1 MAQCGDV
8 LRLLRLAAH
17 SAGTGGDTGLGAG
30 GSLRLGPFAELVAQR
45 RDILGLLRLAAHS
58 AGTGGDAG
66 LGAGGSL
73 RLSPFAELVAQCR
86 DGQGLLRAAHGAG
99 TGGETGLGAGGRLGD
114 GPLTEHVL
122 DAHVGHV
129 IQEVLAAG
137 QAHIRRQGIV
147 GLLGGH
153 LIHGG
158 VRDLV
163 FEGLARVEGQQ
174 AVQHVEGILGEACV
188 RGGIDTQGAQGHQ
201 HLGGGLAA
209 AGRARH
215 LGERTVGLLHGA
227 EPGQRL
233 VHSGLHRFVGLV
245 VGGQR
250 LDGHGGHV
258 HVIRGVGAVDVPRA
272 AVLLQGQDGL
282 HQRVAGHAACGGI
295 AVAVQGD
302 QRPHRAVGALPLDVL
317 HIVQTGQ
324 QIEAAHIGDVLAD
337 GRQGQDQTGVVRG
350 LIAVEPVGG
359 GVDLGLDI
367 GQSVV
372 VVALRHGAAAAGQ
385 ADGHPLAA
393 DAAHDGRAL
402 AGQIV
407 AGGLIGLLHV
417 RTGGLGHR
425 QGNGIGRAGLL
436 AVAGGKRQR
445 GLAHENGGVAE
456 GGLRC
461 HRRSAVDAD
470 RVGQVVAVRVGK
482 DGRKVDGVLV
492 AERHTG
498 LRTLGGRRGR
508 GVGDG
513 QAADIGHVS
522 AFVAA
527 VVLHIGHGERPC
539 TGSQDAVVGIR
550 LCAADAAGNGV
561 GLRAVAQGD
570 GGLVVLL
577 LGGNAEV
584 EGDGALAIQREHEG
598 GGRGGAVRARIAAL
612 EALRSAVVGPGI
624 LALVRHGGADN
635 AGGGQGHILQTCIG
649 PDRDEL
655 LADIT
660 GVGVIGGI
668 DRPRAG
674 ALRVAG
680 GGHIGV
686 AIGLPAQG
694 AGTEGVA
701 LLRAGGRDHR
711 AAVGLVEGHVL
722 LPLQSGIAAA
732 GRAKGLRVQL
742 GGLHLLLRQHGG
754 VGVRRQG
761 VAAGDGGRACVHA
774 AKRAVAAGDSA
785 HTVAVGDSGRR
796 HQSAGPVHFALQHAA
811 DTAGIAAGADRAG
824 VVAVGNGNAV
834 AAVAEHAAG
843 GAAGGGDSAGVVAA
857 GDDRAAADEAADDA
871 AHIAAAGDSTE
882 VGAVPDGGGAAGIAQ
897 DAARIAARAAD
908 SHIAEAVLN
917 DDVLTVGV
925 ARHRAAAGG
934 RAAQGQV
941 LDVRAVADLLE
952 QAAGGV
958 QTGDLTARAVQ
969 LDLLAAVDIQPGVL
983 AQLNV
988 GSQNAGHI
996 GGLALV
1002 HEPGQLRAGGDLIHA
1017 ALALLGLGLAA
1028 AVPGGVRGDRQ
1039 RDGELVRAVLGD
1051 GDRAGDILHALAG
1064 DGVKIL
1070 LGIALEAAVVGH
1082 VDRVARGVLQGDG
1095 QRRAGDG
1102 LAVAAHKAQL
1112 AGEEVRLGQR
1122 QCQLG
1127 QTSQN
1132 TGGAGR
1138 IEARVR
1144 TGGIGDAAVGGY
1156 PRPTGLLDRTGQ
1168 GVAAAVPILGNGDA
1182 DELAGRVA
1190 AEVVHTEVAAGVG
1203 LEECAVLTLIVQ
1215 GEVEVIRAGQLLL
1228 GADQVAELQVHGVAG
1243 LEGRLGGLRQ
1253 LLAIVV
1259 HQFVADAPGGD
1270 DLIVSRAVLL
1280 HLDDVAARGQAGNG
1294 DRAVLRHGDA
1304 LGGKA
1309 AEGHLVAH
1317 GGAGHGDGAAIL
1329 GLEAVGSALIAQIE
1343 QDVVLRVQNAL
1354 LVLGDSGIHAVQRHV
1369 GLDARAVAAHG
1380 HHEHAGALR
1389 PDGGEL
1395 TVGSGGGHTLHIGHG
1410 IIRHQHNGRTGL
1422 VGGHGGHVAV
1432 LGVRDDGHHV
1442 AGVAVGVDDLIVHI
1456 RQGHLGVHKA
1466 LDGEPVAEGVQLERL
1481 AHGHALVALGVD
1493 VQIDV
1498 SAVIHVLFKAV
1509 DRVLGKALVADVQIL
1524 RRQGD
1529 GVVRAPVLIV
1539 PVGHA
1544 VGVLHPV
1551 EIVRV
1556 LIHAVGDG
1564 VGLRI
1569 AAHGL
1574 DEGVHIVLGQRTHG
1588 NGRVLRHTECDV
1600 HASLAGGGET
1610 VVHGGGLLRGGRIEG
1625 RPGYRVGRDR
1635 GLHGI
1640 AYHEDAAVVGFL
1652 PRLALAADSPTRR
1665 SGAHLVVG
1673 GGDLHIQGVVRAQH
1687 PVGVHGDLID
1697 ALDLGR
1703 VLAGLDRQGQAA
1715 VAVVV
1720 GVIALYPVVAH
1731 RQRQGIGG
1739 VGDRHIRQQVGVAPR
1754 AVGVGVELEILDL
1767 RVVETAE
1774 GQLAAAAVI
1783 DLGGNRRVHQRIDP
1797 PLLLIRIAIA
1807 GSRQHAGSGFAIHGE
1822 RGLTVFIGNSPVN
1835 RCFRTGDSVHPNEL
1849 HALQR
1854 LGCGLQVGGG
1864 LVEIAAHGVEALHG
1878 DGDLVAVHHCV
1889 GNILQPGIV
1898 IGIAAVVLHDV
1909 EVQHIAIV
1917 HLGVGGECA
1926 VVAAAVGGRRA
1937 VIGIAL
1943 VQIEAAGIGRRAE
1956 DGADPAAAAH
1966 VQIVLCRL
1974 LGEILTE
1981 GQLMGADQHV
1991 QRGHAVHLVGKAV
2004 LLRQIRRHRLLL
2016 REAVEISARR
2026 LRADGHLRRGN
2037 HRRVRR
2043 DHRNSIGG
2051 GGNSRRGVLALAAG
2065 LLCVAAAD
2073 GQHRAVRHGDRRRA
2087 AVGGLAHGQIDLV
2100 LLVGCGGSDS
2110 DLLHALRQL
2119 QSIAGGV
2126 LVEVGRQLTGAEA
2139 QGRQA
2144 GVVHRRPAAADVR
2157 AAIEGKHDADLIAVS
2172 QFAVGHGKFRKA
2184 AVGEPVVQRAH
2195 PAAALA
2201 AVKLAQSRIALGDL
2215 ADITLVRAHGG
2226 VARRIQR
2233 TGDAAHHGGIGRQGH
2248 VGVHQRTFQVSALH
2262 LGIGRVLHD
2271 DVDTSEAAF
2280 ASLGHFGPHGGGDQ
2294 AQRHDQ
2300 CQEERNY
2307 AFLHLSFP
2315 PCDFLCSL
2323 YKRLS
2328 ALLPC
2333 PRSGRGGGRGPA
2345 WPLPPLWKADDLR
2358 SDRHGLT
2365 KIRVLR
2371 VPSNT
2376 KKRRSSACA
2385 ENQRVPQEKSTD
2397 ASVTGNISAYPC
2409 LVHITHG
2416 ESARCCRPSSM

>member
-1 MAQCGDV
+1 M
-8 LRLLRLAAH
+8 
-17 SAGTGGDTGLGAG
+17 
-30 GSLRLGPFAELVAQR
+30 AQR
-45 RDILGLLRLAAHS
+45 RDILRLLRLAAHS

-66 LGAGGSL
+66 LGAGGRL
-73 RLSPFAELVAQCR
+73 RLGPLAELVAQCR
-86 DGQGLLRAAHGAG
+86 DGQGLLRAADGAG
-99 TGGETGLGAGGRLGD
+99 AGGDAGLGAGGRLGD

-163 FEGLARVEGQQ
+163 LEGLARVEGQQ

-188 RGGIDTQGAQGHQ
+188 RGGIDAQGAQGHQ
-201 HLGGGLAA
+201 YLGGGLAA

-282 HQRVAGHAACGGI
+282 HQRVAGHAARRGI
-295 AVAVQGD
+295 VMAVQGD

-350 LIAVEPVGG
+350 LIAVQPVGG

-367 GQSVV
+367 GHGVV
-372 VVALRHGAAAAGQ
+372 VVALRHSAAAAGQ

-402 AGQIV
+402 AGQVV

-425 QGNGIGRAGLL
+425 QGDGIGRAGLL
-436 AVAGGKRQR
+436 AVAGREHQGGRTHQ
-445 GLAHENGGVAE
+445 NGGVAV
-456 GGLRC
+456 GSLCRHRC
-461 HRRSAVDAD
+461 SAVDAD
-470 RVGQVVAVRVGK
+470 RVGQLVAVSVRE
-482 DGRKVDGVLV
+482 DSRKVDGVLV

-498 LRTLGGRRGR
+498 LCALGGRRRR

-539 TGSQDAVVGIR
+539 TGGQDAVVGIR

-570 GGLVVLL
+570 GGLVVAL

-598 GGRGGAVRARIAAL
+598 GRGGGAVRARVAAL
-612 EALRSAVVGPGI
+612 EALSGAVVGPGI

-655 LADIT
+655 IADIA
-660 GVGVIGGI
+660 GIGVIRGI
-668 DRPRAG
+668 DRLRAG

-711 AAVGLVEGHVL
+711 AALGLVVEGHVL

-732 GRAKGLRVQL
+732 GRAKGLCVQL
-742 GGLHLLLRQHGG
+742 GGFHLLLRQHGG

-774 AKRAVAAGDSA
+774 AERAVAARDSA
-785 HTVAVGDSGRR
+785 HTVAVGHSGGG
-796 HQSAGPVHFALQHAA
+796 QQAAGPIRLALQHAA
-811 DTAGIAAGADRAG
+811 DTAGIAVGADRAG
-824 VVAVGNGNAV
+824 VVAVGHGNAV
-834 AAVAEHAAG
+834 VAVAEDAAG
-843 GAAGGGDSAGVVAA
+843 VAGGGGDSAGVVAA
-857 GDDRAAADEAADDA
+857 GDDGAAADEAADDA
-871 AHIAAAGDSTE
+871 AHAAAAGDSAE
-882 VGAVPDGGGAAGIAQ
+882 VGAVPDGGGTVGIAH
-897 DAARIAARAAD
+897 DTAHIAACAAD
-908 SHIAEAVLN
+908 GHVAEAALN
-917 DDVLTVGV
+917 NDVLAIGITY
-925 ARHRAAAGG
+925 HRTAAGG
-934 RAAQGQV
+934 GSAGHRAAQGQA
-941 LDVRAVADLLE
+941 LNVRAAADLLE

-958 QTGDLTARAVQ
+958 QAGDLMARAVQ

-983 AQLNV
+983 AQLDV
-988 GSQNAGHI
+988 GSQNARHI

-1017 ALALLGLGLAA
+1017 ALVLLGLGLAA
-1028 AVPGGVRGDRQ
+1028 AVPGAVGGDRQ

-1051 GDRAGDILHALAG
+1051 GDRAGGILHALAG

-1082 VDRVARGVLQGDG
+1082 VDHVARGILQGNG
-1095 QRRAGDG
+1095 QACAGDG

-1122 QCQLG
+1122 QRQLR
-1127 QTSQN
+1127 QTSQDA
-1132 TGGAGR
+1132 GGAGCV
-1138 IEARVR
+1138 EAGVR
-1144 TGGIGDAAVGGY
+1144 AGGIGNAAMCGY
-1156 PRPTGLLDRTGQ
+1156 TGEAALLDRAGQ
-1168 GVAAAVPILGNGDA
+1168 CVALTVPILGNGDA
-1182 DELAGRVA
+1182 DALAGRVA
-1190 AEVVHTEVAAGVG
+1190 AEVVHAEVAAGVG
-1203 LEECAVLTLIVQ
+1203 LEECAVLALIVQ
-1215 GEVEVIRAGQLLL
+1215 GEVEVIHAGQLLL

-1243 LEGRLGGLRQ
+1243 LEGFHSGLRQ

-1259 HQFVADAPGGD
+1259 HQLIADAPGSD
-1270 DLIVSRAVLL
+1270 DLIIGRAVLL

-1294 DRAVLRHGDA
+1294 DRAVLRHGHTIV
-1304 LGGKA
+1304 GETV
-1309 AEGHLVAH
+1309 EGHGIAH
-1317 GGAGHGDGAAIL
+1317 GRAGHGNGAAAF

-1343 QDVVLRVQNAL
+1343 QDVVLRVQNTL
-1354 LVLGDSGIHAVQRHV
+1354 LILGDGGVHAVQRHV
-1369 GLDARAVAAHG
+1369 GLDARAIAAHR
-1380 HHEHAGALR
+1380 HHEHTGALR

-1395 TVGSGGGHTLHIGHG
+1395 LAGGAALTLLMDHGVVG
-1410 IIRHQHNGRTGL
+1410 HQHDGRTGL
-1422 VGGHGGHVAV
+1422 VGDHGGHVAV
-1432 LGVRDDGHHV
+1432 YRVRGDGHHV
-1442 AGVAVGVDDLIVHI
+1442 AGIAVDVDDPIAHI
-1456 RQGHLGVHKA
+1456 GQGHLGVHIA
-1466 LDGEPVAEGVQLERL
+1466 LDGEPVAEGVQLELL

-1498 SAVIHVLFKAV
+1498 GAVIHVLLKAV
-1509 DRVLGKALVADVQIL
+1509 DRVLGEALVADVQIL

-1529 GVVRAPVLIV
+1529 GLALAPVLIV
-1539 PVGHA
+1539 PIGHA

-1588 NGRVLRHTECDV
+1588 DSRILRHGECDV
-1600 HASLAGGGET
+1600 HASLAADGET
-1610 VVHGGGLLRGGRIEG
+1610 VIHGGGLLRGGRIEG
-1625 RPGYRVGRDR
+1625 GLLFRIGRDR

-1652 PRLALAADSPTRR
+1652 PRLALAADSHARC

-1673 GGDLHIQGVVRAQH
+1673 GGDLHIQGVILAQH
-1687 PVGVHGDLID
+1687 PAGVHGDLID

-1720 GVIALYPVVAH
+1720 GIVALHPVVAH
-1731 RQRQGIGG
+1731 GQRQGIGG
-1739 VGDRHIRQQVGVAPR
+1739 IGDRHIRQQVGVALR
-1754 AVGVGVELEILDL
+1754 AVGVGVELKVLDL
-1767 RVVETAE
+1767 RVMNAAE
-1774 GQLAAAAVI
+1774 GQLAAAAVKH
-1783 DLGGNRRVHQRIDP
+1783 LGGVRGVHDDRRFRNILTRGHQIFRNVLAGSLKGRLAAFIGHSAFDLRKFTCSRIDP
-1797 PLLLIRIAIA
+1797 GHL
-1807 GSRQHAGSGFAIHGE
+1807 H
-1822 RGLTVFIGNSPVN
+1822 VF
-1835 RCFRTGDSVHPNEL
+1835 
-1849 HALQR
+1849 QR
-1854 LGCGLQVGGG
+1854 LGCRLQLVRCF
-1864 LVEIAAHGVEALHG
+1864 VEIAPHGIADTGNG
-1878 DGDLVAVHHCV
+1878 DGDVLTLHHFSRHSHPGV
-1889 GNILQPGIV
+1889 VIQPGSR
-1898 IGIAAVVLHDV
+1898 VLISKEIYNV
-1909 EVQHIAIV
+1909 AIV
-1917 HLGVGGECA
+1917 HLCIGNHRA
-1926 VVAAAVGGRRA
+1926 VIAAIRRGRT

-1943 VQIEAAGIGRRAE
+1943 VYCEAICSRFHAKQLLHH
-1956 DGADPAAAAH
+1956 AA
-1966 VQIVLCRL
+1966 VYDQIVLCRL
-1974 LGEILTE
+1974 LGEQLSE
-1981 GQLMGADQHV
+1981 SQLMGADQHV

-2004 LLRQIRRHRLLL
+2004 LLRQIRRHRLLP

-2026 LRADGHLRRGN
+2026 LGADGHLRRGN
-2037 HRRVRR
+2037 LLSVGC
-2043 DHRNSIGG
+2043 DHRNGIGG
-2051 GGNSRRGVLALAAG
+2051 GDNSRGGVLALAAG
-2065 LLCVAAAD
+2065 LLRVTAAD

-2087 AVGGLAHGQIDLV
+2087 AVRGLAHGQIDLV
-2100 LLVGCGGSDS
+2100 LLVGRGSGNS

-2119 QSIAGGV
+2119 QGIAGGV
-2126 LVEVGRQLTGAEA
+2126 LVELGRQLTVAEA
-2139 QGRQA
+2139 QSRQA
-2144 GVVHRRPAAADVR
+2144 GVVHRRPVAADVR

-2201 AVKLAQSRIALGDL
+2201 AVKLAQSRITLGDL
-2215 ADITLVRAHGG
+2215 ADVAALRAHGG
-2226 VARRIQR
+2226 VTRRTQR
-2233 TGDAAHHGGIGRQGH
+2233 AGNAAHHGGIGRQGH

-2328 ALLPC
+2328 ALLPLSPC
-2333 PRSGRGGGRGPA
+2333 R
-2345 WPLPPLWKADDLR
+2345 
-2358 SDRHGLT
+2358 
-2365 KIRVLR
+2365 
-2371 VPSNT
+2371 
-2376 KKRRSSACA
+2376 KRRW
-2385 ENQRVPQEKSTD
+2385 ERPGL
-2397 ASVTGNISAYPC
+2397 ASPT
-2409 LVHITHG
+2409 LM
-2416 ESARCCRPSSM
+2416 ES

>member
-1 MAQCGDV
+1 M
-8 LRLLRLAAH
+8 L
-17 SAGTGGDTGLGAG
+17 
-30 GSLRLGPFAELVAQR
+30 
-45 RDILGLLRLAAHS
+45 
-58 AGTGGDAG
+58 
-66 LGAGGSL
+66 
-73 RLSPFAELVAQCR
+73 
-86 DGQGLLRAAHGAG
+86 
-99 TGGETGLGAGGRLGD
+99 
-114 GPLTEHVL
+114 
-122 DAHVGHV
+122 
-129 IQEVLAAG
+129 
-137 QAHIRRQGIV
+137 
-147 GLLGGH
+147 
-153 LIHGG
+153 
-158 VRDLV
+158 
-163 FEGLARVEGQQ
+163 EGLARVEGQQ

-201 HLGGGLAA
+201 YLGGGLAA
-209 AGRARH
+209 AGHARH
-215 LGERTVGLLHGA
+215 LGKRAVGLLHGA

-245 VGGQR
+245 VGSKR

-302 QRPHRAVGALPLDVL
+302 QRPHRTVGALPLDVL

-324 QIEAAHIGDVLAD
+324 QIEAAHIGDILAD
-337 GRQGQDQTGVVRG
+337 GRQGQDQPGVVRG

-359 GVDLGLDI
+359 GVDLGLDV
-367 GQSVV
+367 GHSVV

-385 ADGHPLAA
+385 ADGQPLAA

-425 QGNGIGRAGLL
+425 QGDGIGRAGLL

-456 GGLRC
+456 GGLRR

-470 RVGQVVAVRVGK
+470 RVGHLVAVRVGE
-482 DGRKVDGVLV
+482 DSGQVNGVLV

-527 VVLHIGHGERPC
+527 AVFHIGHGERPC
-539 TGSQDAVVGIR
+539 AGGQDAVVGIR

-570 GGLVVLL
+570 GGLVVVLL
-577 LGGNAEV
+577 RGNAEV

-598 GGRGGAVRARIAAL
+598 GRGGGAVRARVAAL
-612 EALRSAVVGPGI
+612 EALSGAVVGPGI
-624 LALVRHGGADN
+624 LALVRHVGADN

-742 GGLHLLLRQHGG
+742 GGFHLLLRQHGG

-774 AKRAVAAGDSA
+774 AKRAVADGDSA

-917 DDVLTVGV
+917 NDVLAIGV

-958 QTGDLTARAVQ
+958 QTGDLMARAVQ

-1017 ALALLGLGLAA
+1017 ALVLLGLGLAA
-1028 AVPGGVRGDRQ
+1028 AVPGAVGGDRQ
-1039 RDGELVRAVLGD
+1039 RDGELVRAVPGD
-1051 GDRAGDILHALAG
+1051 GDRAGGILHALAG

-1082 VDRVARGVLQGDG
+1082 VDHVARGILQGNG
-1095 QRRAGDG
+1095 QACAGDG

-1122 QCQLG
+1122 QRQLG
-1127 QTSQN
+1127 QTSQDA
-1132 TGGAGR
+1132 GGAGCV
-1138 IEARVR
+1138 EAGVR
-1144 TGGIGDAAVGGY
+1144 AGGIGDAAVGGHA
-1156 PRPTGLLDRTGQ
+1156 RPPGLLDRAGQ
-1168 GVAAAVPILGNGDA
+1168 CVALTVPILGNGDA
-1182 DELAGRVA
+1182 DALAGRIA

-1243 LEGRLGGLRQ
+1243 LEGFHSGLRQ

-1259 HQFVADAPGGD
+1259 HQLIADAPGGD
-1270 DLIVSRAVLL
+1270 DLIVGHAVLL

-1294 DRAVLRHGDA
+1294 DRAVRRHGDA
-1304 LGGKA
+1304 LRGKA
-1309 AEGHLVAH
+1309 AEGHLAAH
-1317 GGAGHGDGAAIL
+1317 GGAGHGNGAAAF

-1343 QDVVLRVQNAL
+1343 QDVVLRIQNTL
-1354 LVLGDSGIHAVQRHV
+1354 LILGDGGVHAVQGHV
-1369 GLDARAVAAHG
+1369 GLDARAVAVHG
-1380 HHEHAGALR
+1380 HHKHAGALR

-1395 TVGSGGGHTLHIGHG
+1395 LAGGAALTLLMDHGVVG
-1410 IIRHQHNGRTGL
+1410 HQHDGRTGL
-1422 VGGHGGHVAV
+1422 VGGHSGHVAV
-1432 LGVRDDGHHV
+1432 YRVRGDGHHV
-1442 AGVAVGVDDLIVHI
+1442 AGIAVDVDDPIVHI
-1456 RQGHLGVHKA
+1456 GQGHLGVHKA

-1493 VQIDV
+1493 VQVDV
-1498 SAVIHVLFKAV
+1498 GAVIHVLLEAV
-1509 DRVLGKALVADVQIL
+1509 DRVLGEARIADVQVVV
-1524 RRQGD
+1524 RQGD
-1529 GVVRAPVLIV
+1529 GLALAPVLIV

-1544 VGVLHPV
+1544 VGVLHAV

-1564 VGLRI
+1564 VGRLI

-1574 DEGVHIVLGQRTHG
+1574 DIGVHIVLGQRTHG
-1588 NGRVLRHTECDV
+1588 DSGACRNGKGHG
-1600 HASLAGGGET
+1600 HASLAADGET

-1625 RPGYRVGRDR
+1625 GPGHRVGRDR

-1652 PRLALAADSPTRR
+1652 PRLALAADSPARC

-1720 GVIALYPVVAH
+1720 GVIALHPVVAH
-1731 RQRQGIGG
+1731 GQRQGIGG
-1739 VGDRHIRQQVGVAPR
+1739 IGDRHIRQQVGVALD
-1754 AVGVGVELEILDL
+1754 AINIGIQLEILDL
-1767 RVVETAE
+1767 RVMETAE
-1774 GQLAAAAVI
+1774 GQLGLFHRVHIHRNRQDAEN
-1783 DLGGNRRVHQRIDP
+1783 DRRRVVVLDLRFRHIRRQIICTIRLRSGKGHCAVLCHHSAADVRQRAVFCIDP
-1797 PLLLIRIAIA
+1797 CQLSAFQRGDLLIGFQRLHRHAAIVTDAIA
-1807 GSRQHAGSGFAIHGE
+1807 HHGHIH
-1822 RGLTVFIGNSPVN
+1822 R
-1835 RCFRTGDSVHPNEL
+1835 
-1849 HALQR
+1849 R
-1854 LGCGLQVGGG
+1854 LGLYRQAVQLGISFLPNRVIIQCRAVLIQE
-1864 LVEIAAHGVEALHG
+1864 EIHNIAGIHLRLCDGVA
-1878 DGDLVAVHHCV
+1878 
-1889 GNILQPGIV
+1889 
-1898 IGIAAVVLHDV
+1898 GIALLSGGVAVVL
-1909 EVQHIAIV
+1909 QNAIMR
-1917 HLGVGGECA
+1917 HRA
-1926 VVAAAVGGRRA
+1926 VDGKAAVHR
-1937 VIGIAL
+1937 L
-1943 VQIEAAGIGRRAE
+1943 FAE
-1956 DGADPAAAAH
+1956 NSGDKAAAAH
-1966 VQIVLCRL
+1966 NQKVFCRL
-1974 LGEILTE
+1974 LGERLTE

-1991 QRGHAVHLVGKAV
+1991 QRGHAVHLVGKVV
-2004 LLRQIRRHRLLL
+2004 LLRQIRRHGLLL
-2016 REAVEISARR
+2016 REAVEICARR

-2087 AVGGLAHGQIDLV
+2087 AVGGLAHRQVDLV
-2100 LLVGCGGSDS
+2100 LLVGCGGRDS

-2119 QSIAGGV
+2119 QGIAGGV
-2126 LVEVGRQLTGAEA
+2126 LVEFGRQLTGAEA

-2144 GVVHRRPAAADVR
+2144 GVVHRRPVAADVR

-2172 QFAVGHGKFRKA
+2172 QFAVGHGKFFKA

-2215 ADITLVRAHGG
+2215 ADITLVRAYGG
-2226 VARRIQR
+2226 VAHRTQR
-2233 TGDAAHHGGIGRQGH
+2233 AVYAAHHGGIRRQGH
-2248 VGVHQRTFQVSALH
+2248 VGVHQRTLH
-2262 LGIGRVLHD
+2262 LIILDVGIRGVLHD
-2271 DVDTSEAAF
+2271 DVDTAEAAF
-2280 ASLGHFGPHGGGDQ
+2280 APLGHFGPHGGGDQ

-2307 AFLHLSFP
+2307 AFLHLLFP

-2323 YKRLS
+2323 YERLS
-2328 ALLPC
+2328 ALLPLS
-2333 PRSGRGGGRGPA
+2333 PFR
-2345 WPLPPLWKADDLR
+2345 
-2358 SDRHGLT
+2358 
-2365 KIRVLR
+2365 
-2371 VPSNT
+2371 
-2376 KKRRSSACA
+2376 KRRW
-2385 ENQRVPQEKSTD
+2385 ERPGL
-2397 ASVTGNISAYPC
+2397 ASPT
-2409 LVHITHG
+2409 LM
-2416 ESARCCRPSSM
+2416 ES

>member
-1 MAQCGDV
+1 M
-8 LRLLRLAAH
+8 
-17 SAGTGGDTGLGAG
+17 S
-30 GSLRLGPFAELVAQR
+30 QR
-45 RDILGLLRLAAHS
+45 
-58 AGTGGDAG
+58 
-66 LGAGGSL
+66 
-73 RLSPFAELVAQCR
+73 R
-86 DGQGLLRAAHGAG
+86 DGQGLLRAAHGAC
-99 TGGETGLGAGGRLGD
+99 TGGNAGLGAGGRLGN
-114 GPLTEHVL
+114 GPFAEHVL
-122 DAHVGHV
+122 DAHIVHV
-129 IQEVLAAG
+129 IQEAPASG

-147 GLLGGH
+147 GLLSAH

-158 VRDLV
+158 VRELML
-163 FEGLARVEGQQ
+163 EGLARVEGQQ
-174 AVQHVEGILGEACV
+174 AVHHMEGILGEACV

-201 HLGGGLAA
+201 YLGGGLAA
-209 AGRARH
+209 AGHARH
-215 LGERTVGLLHGA
+215 LGKRAVGLLHGA

-245 VGGQR
+245 VGSKR

-258 HVIRGVGAVDVPRA
+258 HVIRGAGAVDVPRA
-272 AVLLQGQDGL
+272 AVLLQRQDGL

-302 QRPHRAVGALPLDVL
+302 QRPYRTVGTLPLDVL

-324 QIEAAHIGDVLAD
+324 QIEAAHIGDILAD
-337 GRQGQDQTGVVRG
+337 GRQGQDQPGVVRG

-359 GVDLGLDI
+359 GVDFGLDV
-367 GQSVV
+367 GHSVV

-385 ADGHPLAA
+385 ADGQPLAA

-425 QGNGIGRAGLL
+425 QGDGIGRAGLL

-456 GGLRC
+456 GGLRR

-470 RVGQVVAVRVGK
+470 RVGQLVAVRVGE
-482 DGRKVDGVLV
+482 DSGQVNGVLV

-527 VVLHIGHGERPC
+527 AVLHIGHGERPC
-539 TGSQDAVVGIR
+539 TGGQNAVVGIR

-570 GGLVVLL
+570 GGLVVAL

-598 GGRGGAVRARIAAL
+598 GRGGGAVRARVAAL
-612 EALRSAVVGPGI
+612 EALSGAVVGPGI

-649 PDRDEL
+649 PNRDEL
-655 LADIT
+655 IADIA

-694 AGTEGVA
+694 AGAEGVA

-711 AAVGLVEGHVL
+711 AALGLVEGHVL

-732 GRAKGLRVQL
+732 GRAKGLCVQL
-742 GGLHLLLRQHGG
+742 GGFHLLLRQHGG

-761 VAAGDGGRACVHA
+761 VAVGDGGRACVHA
-774 AKRAVAAGDSA
+774 AERAVAAGDSA

-796 HQSAGPVHFALQHAA
+796 HQSAGPVHFALRNAA
-811 DTAGIAAGADRAG
+811 DTAGIAVGADRAG
-824 VVAVGNGNAV
+824 VVAVGHGNAV
-834 AAVAEHAAG
+834 VAVAEDAAG
-843 GAAGGGDSAGVVAA
+843 VAGGGGDSAGVVAA
-857 GDDRAAADEAADDA
+857 GDNGAAADEAADDA
-871 AHIAAAGDSTE
+871 AHAAVAGDSAE
-882 VGAVPDGGGAAGIAQ
+882 VGAVPDGGAVGIAH
-897 DAARIAARAAD
+897 DTA
-908 SHIAEAVLN
+908 HISACAGDGHVAEAVLN
-917 DDVLTVGV
+917 NDVLAIGITYHRTAAGGGS
-925 ARHRAAAGG
+925 AGHRAAQSQALNV
-934 RAAQGQV
+934 RAA
-941 LDVRAVADLLE
+941 ADLPE

-958 QTGDLTARAVQ
+958 QAGDLMARAVQ

-988 GSQNAGHI
+988 RSQNAGHI

-1002 HEPGQLRAGGDLIHA
+1002 HEPGQLCAGGDLIHA
-1017 ALALLGLGLAA
+1017 ALVLLGLGLAA
-1028 AVPGGVRGDRQ
+1028 AVPGAVGGDRQ

-1051 GDRAGDILHALAG
+1051 GDRAGGVLHTLAG

-1082 VDRVARGVLQGDG
+1082 VDHVARGILQGNG
-1095 QRRAGDG
+1095 QACAGDG

-1112 AGEEVRLGQR
+1112 AGEELRLGQR
-1122 QCQLG
+1122 QRQLG
-1127 QTSQN
+1127 QTSQDA
-1132 TGGAGR
+1132 GGAGCV
-1138 IEARVR
+1138 EAGVCA
-1144 TGGIGDAAVGGY
+1144 GGIGDAAVGGHT
-1156 PRPTGLLDRTGQ
+1156 RPPGLLDRAGE
-1168 GVAAAVPILGNGDA
+1168 GISLAVPILGDGDA
-1182 DELAGRVA
+1182 DALAVRVA
-1190 AEVVHTEVAAGVG
+1190 AEVVHAEVAAGVG

-1259 HQFVADAPGGD
+1259 HQLIADAPGGD
-1270 DLIVSRAVLL
+1270 DLIVGHAVLL

-1294 DRAVLRHGDA
+1294 DRAVLRHSHTIVGETV
-1304 LGGKA
+1304 
-1309 AEGHLVAH
+1309 EGHGIAH
-1317 GGAGHGDGAAIL
+1317 GRAGHGDGAAAF

-1343 QDVVLRVQNAL
+1343 QDVVLRIQNTL
-1354 LVLGDSGIHAVQRHV
+1354 LILGDGGVHAVEDHV
-1369 GLDARAVAAHG
+1369 RLDARAVAAHR

-1395 TVGSGGGHTLHIGHG
+1395 LAGGAALTLLMDHGVVG
-1410 IIRHQHNGRTGL
+1410 HQHDGRTGL

-1432 LGVRDDGHHV
+1432 YRVRGDGHHV
-1442 AGVAVGVDDLIVHI
+1442 AGIAVDVDDPIAHI
-1456 RQGHLGVHKA
+1456 GQGHLGVHKA
-1466 LDGEPVAEGVQLERL
+1466 LDSEPVAEGVQLERL
-1481 AHGHALVALGVD
+1481 AHRHALVALGID
-1493 VQIDV
+1493 VQVDV
-1498 SAVIHVLFKAV
+1498 SAVIHVLLEAV
-1509 DRVLGKALVADVQIL
+1509 DRVLGEARIADVQIL

-1529 GVVRAPVLIV
+1529 GIVRAPALIV

-1544 VGVLHPV
+1544 VGVLHAV

-1574 DEGVHIVLGQRTHG
+1574 DVGVHIVLGQRTHG
-1588 NGRVLRHTECDV
+1588 DSGARRNGKGHV
-1600 HASLAGGGET
+1600 HASLAADGET
-1610 VVHGGGLLRGGRIEG
+1610 VVRGGGLLRGGRIEG
-1625 RPGYRVGRDR
+1625 GLGHRVGRDR

-1640 AYHEDAAVVGFL
+1640 AYHEDAAGIN
-1652 PRLALAADSPTRR
+1652 LAPAVSR
-1665 SGAHLVVG
+1665 SQLRGAHLVVG

-1687 PVGVHGDLID
+1687 PAGVHGDLID

-1720 GVIALYPVVAH
+1720 GVIALHPVVAH
-1731 RQRQGIGG
+1731 GQRQGIGG
-1739 VGDRHIRQQVGVAPR
+1739 IGDRHIRQQVGVALD
-1754 AVGVGVELEILDL
+1754 AINIGIQLEILDL
-1767 RVVETAE
+1767 RVMETAE

-1797 PLLLIRIAIA
+1797 LLLIRIAIA
-1807 GSRQHAGSGFAIHGE
+1807 GSRQHTGGGFSIHSKC
-1822 RGLTVFIGNSPVN
+1822 GLAVFIGHSPVN
-1835 RCFRTGDSVHPNEL
+1835 RCCRAGGRIDPSQL
-1849 HALQR
+1849 HALQG
-1854 LGCGLQVGGG
+1854 LGRGLQVGGG
-1864 LVEIAAHGVEALHG
+1864 LVEIAAHGIEALHG
-1878 DGDLVAVHHCV
+1878 DGDLVAVHHFV

-1898 IGIAAVVLHDV
+1898 IGPGFVILHDV

-1926 VVAAAVGGRRA
+1926 VIAAAVGGRRA
-1937 VIGIAL
+1937 IIGIAL

-1956 DGADPAAAAH
+1956 DGANPAAAAH
-1966 VQIVLCRL
+1966 DQIGRRRL
-1974 LGEILTE
+1974 LSEILTE
-1981 GQLMGADQHV
+1981 GQFMGADQHI

-2016 REAVEISARR
+2016 REAVEICARR

-2037 HRRVRR
+2037 HRRVGR

-2087 AVGGLAHGQIDLV
+2087 AVGGLAHRQIDLV
-2100 LLVGCGGSDS
+2100 LLVGCGGRDS
-2110 DLLHALRQL
+2110 DLLHTLRQL
-2119 QSIAGGV
+2119 QGIAGDA
-2126 LVEVGRQLTGAEA
+2126 LVELGRQLTGAEA

-2144 GVVHRRPAAADVR
+2144 GVVHRRPVAADVR
-2157 AAIEGKHDADLIAVS
+2157 AQIAGIHDADLVAVG
-2172 QFAVGHGKFRKA
+2172 QRTVGHGKFFKA

-2215 ADITLVRAHGG
+2215 ADITLVRAYGG
-2226 VARRIQR
+2226 VARRTQR
-2233 TGDAAHHGGIGRQGH
+2233 AVYAAHHGGIRRQGH
-2248 VGVHQRTFQVSALH
+2248 VGVHQRTLH
-2262 LGIGRVLHD
+2262 LIILDVGIRGVLHD
-2271 DVDTSEAAF
+2271 DVDTAEAAF
-2280 ASLGHFGPHGGGDQ
+2280 APLGHFGPHGGGDQ

-2307 AFLHLSFP
+2307 AFLHLLFP

-2328 ALLPC
+2328 ALLPLSPC
-2333 PRSGRGGGRGPA
+2333 R
-2345 WPLPPLWKADDLR
+2345 
-2358 SDRHGLT
+2358 
-2365 KIRVLR
+2365 
-2371 VPSNT
+2371 
-2376 KKRRSSACA
+2376 KRRW
-2385 ENQRVPQEKSTD
+2385 ERPGL
-2397 ASVTGNISAYPC
+2397 ASPT
-2409 LVHITHG
+2409 LM
-2416 ESARCCRPSSM
+2416 ES

>member
-1 MAQCGDV
+1 M
-8 LRLLRLAAH
+8 
-17 SAGTGGDTGLGAG
+17 
-30 GSLRLGPFAELVAQR
+30 AQR

-86 DGQGLLRAAHGAG
+86 DGQGLLRAADGAG
-99 TGGETGLGAGGRLGD
+99 TGGDTGLGAGGRLGD

-282 HQRVAGHAACGGI
+282 HQRVAGHAARRGI
-295 AVAVQGD
+295 VMAVQGD
-302 QRPHRAVGALPLDVL
+302 QRPHRTVGALPLDVL

-324 QIEAAHIGDVLAD
+324 QIEAAHISDVLAD
-337 GRQGQDQTGVVRG
+337 GRQGQDQPGVVRG
-350 LIAVEPVGG
+350 LIAVQPVGG

-367 GQSVV
+367 GHGVV
-372 VVALRHGAAAAGQ
+372 VVALRHSAAAAGQ

-402 AGQIV
+402 AGQVV

-425 QGNGIGRAGLL
+425 QGDGIGRAGLL
-436 AVAGGKRQR
+436 AVAGREHQGGRTHQ
-445 GLAHENGGVAE
+445 NGGVAV
-456 GGLRC
+456 GSLCRHRC
-461 HRRSAVDAD
+461 SAVDAD
-470 RVGQVVAVRVGK
+470 RVGQLVAVSVRE
-482 DGRKVDGVLV
+482 DSRKVDGVLV

-539 TGSQDAVVGIR
+539 TGGQDAVVGIR

-598 GGRGGAVRARIAAL
+598 GGRGGAVRARVAAL

-668 DRPRAG
+668 DRLRAG

-711 AAVGLVEGHVL
+711 AALGLVEGHVL

-742 GGLHLLLRQHGG
+742 GGFHLLLRQHGG

-761 VAAGDGGRACVHA
+761 VAVGDDGRACVHA
-774 AKRAVAAGDSA
+774 AERAVAAGDSA

-811 DTAGIAAGADRAG
+811 DTAGIAVGADRAG
-824 VVAVGNGNAV
+824 VVAVGHGDAV
-834 AAVAEHAAG
+834 VAVAEDAAG
-843 GAAGGGDSAGVVAA
+843 VAGGGGDSAGVVAA

-958 QTGDLTARAVQ
+958 QTGDLMARAVQ

-1002 HEPGQLRAGGDLIHA
+1002 HEPGQLRTGGDLIHA
-1017 ALALLGLGLAA
+1017 ALVLLGLGLAA
-1028 AVPGGVRGDRQ
+1028 AVPGGVGGDRQ

-1112 AGEEVRLGQR
+1112 AGEEVRLGQLQR
-1122 QCQLG
+1122 QLG
-1127 QTSQN
+1127 QTGQDA
-1132 TGGAGR
+1132 GGAGR
-1138 IEARVR
+1138 VEARVR
-1144 TGGIGDAAVGGY
+1144 TGGIGDAAVGGHA
-1156 PRPTGLLDRTGQ
+1156 RPTGLLDRTGQ

-1203 LEECAVLTLIVQ
+1203 LEERAVLTLVVQ
-1215 GEVEVIRAGQLLL
+1215 GEVEVIRTGQLLL

-1243 LEGRLGGLRQ
+1243 LEGRLGRLRQ
-1253 LLAIVV
+1253 LLAVLV
-1259 HQFVADAPGGD
+1259 HQLIADATGGD
-1270 DLIVSRAVLL
+1270 DLIVGRAVLL
-1280 HLDDVAARGQAGNG
+1280 HLNDVAARGQAGNG

-1343 QDVVLRVQNAL
+1343 QDVVLRVQNTL
-1354 LVLGDSGIHAVQRHV
+1354 LVLGDGGIHAVQGHV
-1369 GLDARAVAAHG
+1369 CLDARAVAAHG
-1380 HHEHAGALR
+1380 HHKHAGALR

-1410 IIRHQHNGRTGL
+1410 IIRHQHDGRTGL

-1432 LGVRDDGHHV
+1432 LRVRGDGHHV
-1442 AGVAVGVDDLIVHI
+1442 AGLTVNVDDLIVHI

-1466 LDGEPVAEGVQLERL
+1466 LDGKPVAEGVQFELL

-1498 SAVIHVLFKAV
+1498 GAVIHVLFEAV
-1509 DRVLGKALVADVQIL
+1509 DRVLGEALVADVQIL

-1529 GVVRAPVLIV
+1529 GLALAPALIV
-1539 PVGHA
+1539 PIGHA
-1544 VGVLHPV
+1544 VGVLHAV

-1564 VGLRI
+1564 VGLLI

-1588 NGRVLRHTECDV
+1588 DSGILRNGERDV
-1600 HASLAGGGET
+1600 DASLAADGET

-1625 RPGYRVGRDR
+1625 GPGYRVGRDR
-1635 GLHGI
+1635 GLHGV

-1652 PRLALAADSPTRR
+1652 PRLALAADSPARR

-1673 GGDLHIQGVVRAQH
+1673 GGDLQIQGVVRAQH

-1720 GVIALYPVVAH
+1720 GVVALHPVVAH
-1731 RQRQGIGG
+1731 GQRQGIGG

-1774 GQLAAAAVI
+1774 GQLAAAAVKH
-1783 DLGGNRRVHQRIDP
+1783 LGGVRGVHDDRRFRNILTRGHQIFRNVLAGSLKGRLAAFIGHSAFNLRKFARSRIDP
-1797 PLLLIRIAIA
+1797 GHL
-1807 GSRQHAGSGFAIHGE
+1807 H
-1822 RGLTVFIGNSPVN
+1822 VF
-1835 RCFRTGDSVHPNEL
+1835 
-1849 HALQR
+1849 QR
-1854 LGCGLQVGGG
+1854 LGCRLQLVRCF
-1864 LVEIAAHGVEALHG
+1864 VEIAPHGIADTGNG
-1878 DGDLVAVHHCV
+1878 DGDVLTLHHFSRHSHPGV
-1889 GNILQPGIV
+1889 VIQPGSR
-1898 IGIAAVVLHDV
+1898 VLIRKEIYNV
-1909 EVQHIAIV
+1909 AIV
-1917 HLGVGGECA
+1917 HLCIGDH
-1926 VVAAAVGGRRA
+1926 RA
-1937 VIGIAL
+1937 VIAAIRRGRTVIWIAL
-1943 VQIEAAGIGRRAE
+1943 VYCEAICSRFHAKQLLHRTAVH
-1956 DGADPAAAAH
+1956 D
-1966 VQIVLCRL
+1966 QKVLCSL
-1974 LGEILTE
+1974 LGESITE
-1981 GQLMGADQHV
+1981 GQLMGADQHI
-1991 QRGHAVHLVGKAV
+1991 QCGHAVHLVGKAV
-2004 LLRQIRRHRLLL
+2004 LPRQIRRHGLLL
-2016 REAVEISARR
+2016 REAVEICARR

-2043 DHRNSIGG
+2043 DHRNSICG
-2051 GGNSRRGVLALAAG
+2051 GGNSRLGVLALAAG

-2087 AVGGLAHGQIDLV
+2087 AVRGLAHGQIDLV
-2100 LLVGCGGSDS
+2100 LLVGRGSGNS

-2119 QSIAGGV
+2119 QGIAGGV
-2126 LVEVGRQLTGAEA
+2126 LVELGRQLTVAEA
-2139 QGRQA
+2139 QSRQA
-2144 GVVHRRPAAADVR
+2144 GVVHRRPVAADVR

-2201 AVKLAQSRIALGDL
+2201 AVKLAQSRITLGDL
-2215 ADITLVRAHGG
+2215 ADVAALRAHGG
-2226 VARRIQR
+2226 VTRRTQR
-2233 TGDAAHHGGIGRQGH
+2233 AGNAAHHGGIGRQGH

-2280 ASLGHFGPHGGGDQ
+2280 APLGHFGPHGGGDQ

-2307 AFLHLSFP
+2307 AFLHLLFP

-2323 YKRLS
+2323 YERLS
-2328 ALLPC
+2328 ALLPLS
-2333 PRSGRGGGRGPA
+2333 PFR
-2345 WPLPPLWKADDLR
+2345 
-2358 SDRHGLT
+2358 
-2365 KIRVLR
+2365 
-2371 VPSNT
+2371 
-2376 KKRRSSACA
+2376 KRRW
-2385 ENQRVPQEKSTD
+2385 ERPGL
-2397 ASVTGNISAYPC
+2397 ASPT
-2409 LVHITHG
+2409 LM
-2416 ESARCCRPSSM
+2416 ES

>member
-1 MAQCGDV
+1 M
-8 LRLLRLAAH
+8 
-17 SAGTGGDTGLGAG
+17 
-30 GSLRLGPFAELVAQR
+30 
-45 RDILGLLRLAAHS
+45 
-58 AGTGGDAG
+58 
-66 LGAGGSL
+66 
-73 RLSPFAELVAQCR
+73 AQCR
-86 DGQGLLRAAHGAG
+86 DGQGLLRAADGAG
-99 TGGETGLGAGGRLGD
+99 AGGDTGLGAGGRLGD

-163 FEGLARVEGQQ
+163 FEGLARVEAQQ

-201 HLGGGLAA
+201 YLGGGLAA

-233 VHSGLHRFVGLV
+233 VHSGLHRFIGLV

-282 HQRVAGHAACGGI
+282 HQRVAGHAARRGI

-367 GQSVV
+367 GHGVV
-372 VVALRHGAAAAGQ
+372 VVALRHSAAAAGQ

-417 RTGGLGHR
+417 RAGGLGHR

-445 GLAHENGGVAE
+445 GLAHENGGVAV
-456 GGLRC
+456 GSLRR

-470 RVGQVVAVRVGK
+470 RVGQLVAVSVRE
-482 DGRKVDGVLV
+482 DSRKVDGVLV

-498 LRTLGGRRGR
+498 LCALGGRRRR

-539 TGSQDAVVGIR
+539 TGGQNAVVGIR

-668 DRPRAG
+668 DRLRAG

-694 AGTEGVA
+694 AGAEGVA

-711 AAVGLVEGHVL
+711 AALGLVEGHVL

-742 GGLHLLLRQHGG
+742 GGFHLLLRQHGG

-774 AKRAVAAGDSA
+774 AERAVAAGDSA

-882 VGAVPDGGGAAGIAQ
+882 VGAVPDGGGADGIAQ

-952 QAAGGV
+952 QAAGGI
-958 QTGDLTARAVQ
+958 QAGDLIARAVQ

-1028 AVPGGVRGDRQ
+1028 AVPGGVGGDRQ
-1039 RDGELVRAVLGD
+1039 RDGELVRAALGD
-1051 GDRAGDILHALAG
+1051 GDRAGGILHALAG

-1082 VDRVARGVLQGDG
+1082 VDHVARGILQGDG
-1095 QRRAGDG
+1095 QACAGDG

-1138 IEARVR
+1138 VEARVR
-1144 TGGIGDAAVGGY
+1144 TGGIGDAAVGGHA
-1156 PRPTGLLDRTGQ
+1156 RPTGLLDRTGQ

-1203 LEECAVLTLIVQ
+1203 LEERAVLTLVVQ
-1215 GEVEVIRAGQLLL
+1215 GEVEVIRTGQLLL

-1253 LLAIVV
+1253 LLAVLV
-1259 HQFVADAPGGD
+1259 HQLVADAPGGD
-1270 DLIVSRAVLL
+1270 DLIVGHAVLL
-1280 HLDDVAARGQAGNG
+1280 HLNDVAARGQAGNG
-1294 DRAVLRHGDA
+1294 DRAVPRHGDA

-1309 AEGHLVAH
+1309 VEGHGVAH

-1354 LVLGDSGIHAVQRHV
+1354 LVLGDGGIHAVQRHV

-1380 HHEHAGALR
+1380 HHKHAGALR

-1422 VGGHGGHVAV
+1422 VGGHDGHVAI
-1432 LGVRDDGHHV
+1432 LRVRGDGHHV
-1442 AGVAVGVDDLIVHI
+1442 AGVAVDVDDLIVHI

-1466 LDGEPVAEGVQLERL
+1466 LDGKPVAEGVQLERL

-1498 SAVIHVLFKAV
+1498 GAVIHVLLKAV
-1509 DRVLGKALVADVQIL
+1509 DRVLGEALVADVQIL

-1529 GVVRAPVLIV
+1529 GLALAPVLIV
-1539 PVGHA
+1539 PIGHA

-1588 NGRVLRHTECDV
+1588 DSRILRHGECDV
-1600 HASLAGGGET
+1600 HASLAADGET
-1610 VVHGGGLLRGGRIEG
+1610 VIHGGGLLRGGRIEG
-1625 RPGYRVGRDR
+1625 GLLFRIGRDR

-1652 PRLALAADSPTRR
+1652 PRLALAADSHARC

-1673 GGDLHIQGVVRAQH
+1673 GGDLHIQGVILAQH
-1687 PVGVHGDLID
+1687 PAGVHGDLID

-1720 GVIALYPVVAH
+1720 GIVALHPVVAH
-1731 RQRQGIGG
+1731 GQRQGIGG
-1739 VGDRHIRQQVGVAPR
+1739 IGDRHIRQQVGVALR
-1754 AVGVGVELEILDL
+1754 AVGVGVELKVLDL
-1767 RVVETAE
+1767 RVMNAAE
-1774 GQLAAAAVI
+1774 GQLAAAAVKH
-1783 DLGGNRRVHQRIDP
+1783 LGGVRGVHDDRRFRNILTRGHQIFRNVLAGSLKGRLAAFIGHSAFDLRKFTCSRIDP
-1797 PLLLIRIAIA
+1797 GHL
-1807 GSRQHAGSGFAIHGE
+1807 H
-1822 RGLTVFIGNSPVN
+1822 VF
-1835 RCFRTGDSVHPNEL
+1835 
-1849 HALQR
+1849 QR
-1854 LGCGLQVGGG
+1854 LGCRLQLVRCF
-1864 LVEIAAHGVEALHG
+1864 VEIAPHGIADTGNG
-1878 DGDLVAVHHCV
+1878 DGDVLTLHHFSRHSHPGV
-1889 GNILQPGIV
+1889 VIQPGSR
-1898 IGIAAVVLHDV
+1898 VLISKEIYNV
-1909 EVQHIAIV
+1909 AIV
-1917 HLGVGGECA
+1917 HLCIGNHRA
-1926 VVAAAVGGRRA
+1926 VIAAIRRGRT

-1943 VQIEAAGIGRRAE
+1943 VYCEAICSRFHAKQLLHH
-1956 DGADPAAAAH
+1956 AA
-1966 VQIVLCRL
+1966 VYDQIVLCRL
-1974 LGEILTE
+1974 LGEQLSE
-1981 GQLMGADQHV
+1981 SQLMGADQHV

-2004 LLRQIRRHRLLL
+2004 LLRQIRRHRLLP

-2026 LRADGHLRRGN
+2026 LGADGHLRRGN
-2037 HRRVRR
+2037 LLSVGC
-2043 DHRNSIGG
+2043 DHRNGIGG
-2051 GGNSRRGVLALAAG
+2051 GDNSRGGVLALAAG
-2065 LLCVAAAD
+2065 LLRVTAAD

-2087 AVGGLAHGQIDLV
+2087 AVRGLAHGQIDLV
-2100 LLVGCGGSDS
+2100 LLVGRGSGNS

-2119 QSIAGGV
+2119 QGIAGGV
-2126 LVEVGRQLTGAEA
+2126 LVELGRQLTVAEA
-2139 QGRQA
+2139 QSRQA
-2144 GVVHRRPAAADVR
+2144 GVVHRRPVAADVR

-2201 AVKLAQSRIALGDL
+2201 AVKLAQSRITLGDL
-2215 ADITLVRAHGG
+2215 ADVAALRAHGG
-2226 VARRIQR
+2226 VTRRTQR
-2233 TGDAAHHGGIGRQGH
+2233 AGNAAHHGGIGRQGH

-2328 ALLPC
+2328 ALLPLSPC
-2333 PRSGRGGGRGPA
+2333 R
-2345 WPLPPLWKADDLR
+2345 
-2358 SDRHGLT
+2358 
-2365 KIRVLR
+2365 
-2371 VPSNT
+2371 
-2376 KKRRSSACA
+2376 KRRW
-2385 ENQRVPQEKSTD
+2385 ERPGL
-2397 ASVTGNISAYPC
+2397 ASPT
-2409 LVHITHG
+2409 LM
-2416 ESARCCRPSSM
+2416 ES

>member
-1 MAQCGDV
+1 M
-8 LRLLRLAAH
+8 
-17 SAGTGGDTGLGAG
+17 
-30 GSLRLGPFAELVAQR
+30 
-45 RDILGLLRLAAHS
+45 
-58 AGTGGDAG
+58 
-66 LGAGGSL
+66 
-73 RLSPFAELVAQCR
+73 
-86 DGQGLLRAAHGAG
+86 
-99 TGGETGLGAGGRLGD
+99 
-114 GPLTEHVL
+114 
-122 DAHVGHV
+122 
-129 IQEVLAAG
+129 
-137 QAHIRRQGIV
+137 
-147 GLLGGH
+147 
-153 LIHGG
+153 
-158 VRDLV
+158 

-174 AVQHVEGILGEACV
+174 AVHHMEGILGEACV

-201 HLGGGLAA
+201 YLGGGLAA
-209 AGRARH
+209 AGHARH
-215 LGERTVGLLHGA
+215 LGKRAVGLLHGA

-245 VGGQR
+245 VGSKR

-272 AVLLQGQDGL
+272 AVLLQRQDGL

-302 QRPHRAVGALPLDVL
+302 QRPHRTVGALPLDVL

-324 QIEAAHIGDVLAD
+324 QIEAAHIGDILAD
-337 GRQGQDQTGVVRG
+337 GRQGQDQPGVVRG

-359 GVDLGLDI
+359 GVDLGLDV
-367 GQSVV
+367 GHSVV

-385 ADGHPLAA
+385 ADGQPLAA

-407 AGGLIGLLHV
+407 AGGLIGLLHI
-417 RTGGLGHR
+417 RAGGLGHR

-436 AVAGGKRQR
+436 AVAGGKHQR

-456 GGLRC
+456 GGLRR

-470 RVGQVVAVRVGK
+470 RVGHLVAVRVGE
-482 DGRKVDGVLV
+482 DSGQVNGVLV

-522 AFVAA
+522 AFAVAA
-527 VVLHIGHGERPC
+527 VLHIGHGERPC
-539 TGSQDAVVGIR
+539 TGGQDAVVGIR

-561 GLRAVAQGD
+561 GLRTVAQGD
-570 GGLVVLL
+570 GGLVVVL

-598 GGRGGAVRARIAAL
+598 GRGGGAVRARVAAL
-612 EALRSAVVGPGI
+612 KALSGAVVGPGI
-624 LALVRHGGADN
+624 LALIRHGGADN

-649 PDRDEL
+649 PNRDEL
-655 LADIT
+655 IADIA
-660 GVGVIGGI
+660 GIGVIGGI

-694 AGTEGVA
+694 AGAEGVA

-711 AAVGLVEGHVL
+711 AALGLVEGHVL

-742 GGLHLLLRQHGG
+742 GGFHLLLRQHGG

-761 VAAGDGGRACVHA
+761 VAVGDGGRACVHA
-774 AKRAVAAGDSA
+774 AERAVAAGDSA

-796 HQSAGPVHFALQHAA
+796 HQSAGPVHFALRNAA
-811 DTAGIAAGADRAG
+811 DTAGIAVGADRAG
-824 VVAVGNGNAV
+824 VVAVGHGNAV
-834 AAVAEHAAG
+834 VAVAEDAAG
-843 GAAGGGDSAGVVAA
+843 VAGGGGDSAGVVAA
-857 GDDRAAADEAADDA
+857 GDNGAAADEAADDA
-871 AHIAAAGDSTE
+871 AHAAVAGDSAE
-882 VGAVPDGGGAAGIAQ
+882 VGAVPDGGAVGIAH
-897 DAARIAARAAD
+897 DTAHIAACAGD
-908 SHIAEAVLN
+908 GHVAEAVLN
-917 DDVLTVGV
+917 NDVLAIGITYHRTAAGGGS
-925 ARHRAAAGG
+925 AGHRAAQSQALNV
-934 RAAQGQV
+934 RAA
-941 LDVRAVADLLE
+941 ADLPE

-958 QTGDLTARAVQ
+958 QAGDLMARAVQ

-983 AQLNV
+983 AQINV

-1017 ALALLGLGLAA
+1017 ALVLLGLGLAA
-1028 AVPGGVRGDRQ
+1028 AVPGGVGGDRQ

-1051 GDRAGDILHALAG
+1051 GDRAGGVLHALAG

-1082 VDRVARGVLQGDG
+1082 VDHVARGILQGNG
-1095 QRRAGDG
+1095 QACAGDG

-1112 AGEEVRLGQR
+1112 AGEELRLGQR
-1122 QCQLG
+1122 QRQLG
-1127 QTSQN
+1127 QTGQDA
-1132 TGGAGR
+1132 GGAGCV
-1138 IEARVR
+1138 EAGVR
-1144 TGGIGDAAVGGY
+1144 AGGIGNAAMCGY
-1156 PRPTGLLDRTGQ
+1156 TGEAALLDRAGQ
-1168 GVAAAVPILGNGDA
+1168 CVALTVPILGNGDA
-1182 DELAGRVA
+1182 DALAGRVA
-1190 AEVVHTEVAAGVG
+1190 AEVVHAKVAAGVG
-1203 LEECAVLTLIVQ
+1203 LEECAILALIVQ
-1215 GEVEVIRAGQLLL
+1215 GEVEVIHAGQLLL
-1228 GADQVAELQVHGVAG
+1228 GADQVAELQVYGVAG
-1243 LEGRLGGLRQ
+1243 LEGFHSGLRQ

-1259 HQFVADAPGGD
+1259 HQLIADAPGGD
-1270 DLIVSRAVLL
+1270 DLIVGHAVLL

-1294 DRAVLRHGDA
+1294 DRAVLRHSHTIVGETV
-1304 LGGKA
+1304 
-1309 AEGHLVAH
+1309 EGHGIAH
-1317 GGAGHGDGAAIL
+1317 GGAGHGDGAAAF

-1343 QDVVLRVQNAL
+1343 QDVVLRIQNTL
-1354 LVLGDSGIHAVQRHV
+1354 LILGDGGVHAVQCHV
-1369 GLDARAVAAHG
+1369 GLDARAVAAHR
-1380 HHEHAGALR
+1380 HHKHAGALR

-1395 TVGSGGGHTLHIGHG
+1395 LAGGAALTLLMDHGVVG
-1410 IIRHQHNGRTGL
+1410 HQHDGRTGL

-1432 LGVRDDGHHV
+1432 YRVRGDGHHV
-1442 AGVAVGVDDLIVHI
+1442 AGIAVDVDDLIVHI
-1456 RQGHLGVHKA
+1456 GQGHLGVHKA

-1481 AHGHALVALGVD
+1481 AHRHALVALGVD

-1498 SAVIHVLFKAV
+1498 GAVIHVLVEAV
-1509 DRVLGKALVADVQIL
+1509 DRALGKARVADVQVIL
-1524 RRQGD
+1524 RQGD
-1529 GVVRAPVLIV
+1529 GRIGFPAGIV

-1544 VGVLHPV
+1544 VGVLHAV

-1574 DEGVHIVLGQRTHG
+1574 DIGVHIVLGQRTHG
-1588 NGRVLRHTECDV
+1588 DSGACRNGKGHG
-1600 HASLAGGGET
+1600 HASLAADGET
-1610 VVHGGGLLRGGRIEG
+1610 VVHGGSLLRGGRIEG
-1625 RPGYRVGRDR
+1625 GPGHRVGRDR

-1652 PRLALAADSPTRR
+1652 PRLALAADSPARC

-1687 PVGVHGDLID
+1687 PAGVHGDLID

-1715 VAVVV
+1715 VAVIV
-1720 GVIALYPVVAH
+1720 GVIALHPVVAH
-1731 RQRQGIGG
+1731 GQRQGIGG
-1739 VGDRHIRQQVGVAPR
+1739 VGDRHIRQQVGVALD
-1754 AVGVGVELEILDL
+1754 AINIGIQLEILDL
-1767 RVVETAE
+1767 RVMETTE
-1774 GQLAAAAVI
+1774 GQLAAAAVKH
-1783 DLGGNRRVHQRIDP
+1783 LGGVRGVHDDRRFRNILTRGHQIFRNVLAGSLKGRLAAFIGHSAFNLRKFARSRIDP
-1797 PLLLIRIAIA
+1797 GHL
-1807 GSRQHAGSGFAIHGE
+1807 H
-1822 RGLTVFIGNSPVN
+1822 VF
-1835 RCFRTGDSVHPNEL
+1835 
-1849 HALQR
+1849 QR

-1864 LVEIAAHGVEALHG
+1864 FVEIAAHGIADTG
-1878 DGDLVAVHHCV
+1878 NSDGDVLTLHHFSRHSHPGV
-1889 GNILQPGIV
+1889 VIQPGSRVLISKE
-1898 IGIAAVVLHDV
+1898 IYDIAIIHLSVGDHRAVVV
-1909 EVQHIAIV
+1909 AIRR
-1917 HLGVGGECA
+1917 
-1926 VVAAAVGGRRA
+1926 GRT

-1943 VQIEAAGIGRRAE
+1943 VYCEAICSRFHAKQLLHRA
-1956 DGADPAAAAH
+1956 AVH
-1966 VQIVLCRL
+1966 VQIVFCRL
-1974 LGEILTE
+1974 LSEILTE
-1981 GQLMGADQHV
+1981 GQFMGADQHV
-1991 QRGHAVHLVGKAV
+1991 QRGHAVHLVGKVV
-2004 LLRQIRRHRLLL
+2004 LLRQIRRHGLLL
-2016 REAVEISARR
+2016 REAVEICARR

-2037 HRRVRR
+2037 HRRVGR

-2087 AVGGLAHGQIDLV
+2087 AVGGLAHRQIDLV
-2100 LLVGCGGSDS
+2100 LLVGCGGRDS
-2110 DLLHALRQL
+2110 DLLHTLRQL
-2119 QSIAGGV
+2119 QGIAGGV
-2126 LVEVGRQLTGAEA
+2126 LVELGRQLTGAEA

-2144 GVVHRRPAAADVR
+2144 GVVHRRPVAADVR
-2157 AAIEGKHDADLIAVS
+2157 AQIAGIHDADLVAVG
-2172 QFAVGHGKFRKA
+2172 QRTVGHGKFFKA

-2195 PAAALA
+2195 PAAALT

-2215 ADITLVRAHGG
+2215 ADITLVRAYGG
-2226 VARRIQR
+2226 VARRTQR
-2233 TGDAAHHGGIGRQGH
+2233 AVYAAHHGGIRRQGH

-2271 DVDTSEAAF
+2271 DVDTAEAAF
-2280 ASLGHFGPHGGGDQ
+2280 APLGHFGPHGGGDQ

-2307 AFLHLSFP
+2307 AFLHLLFP

-2328 ALLPC
+2328 ALLPLS
-2333 PRSGRGGGRGPA
+2333 PFR
-2345 WPLPPLWKADDLR
+2345 
-2358 SDRHGLT
+2358 
-2365 KIRVLR
+2365 
-2371 VPSNT
+2371 
-2376 KKRRSSACA
+2376 KRRW
-2385 ENQRVPQEKSTD
+2385 ERPGL
-2397 ASVTGNISAYPC
+2397 ASPT
-2409 LVHITHG
+2409 LM
-2416 ESARCCRPSSM
+2416 ES

>member
-1 MAQCGDV
+1 MAQ
-8 LRLLRLAAH
+8 R
-17 SAGTGGDTGLGAG
+17 
-30 GSLRLGPFAELVAQR
+30 
-45 RDILGLLRLAAHS
+45 
-58 AGTGGDAG
+58 
-66 LGAGGSL
+66 
-73 RLSPFAELVAQCR
+73 R

-99 TGGETGLGAGGRLGD
+99 TGGNAGFGAGGRLGN
-114 GPLTEHVL
+114 GPFAEHVL
-122 DAHVGHV
+122 DAHVVHV
-129 IQEVLAAG
+129 IQEAPASG

-147 GLLGGH
+147 GLLSAH

-158 VRDLV
+158 VRDLML
-163 FEGLARVEGQQ
+163 EGLARVEGQQ
-174 AVQHVEGILGEACV
+174 AVHHMEGILGEACV

-209 AGRARH
+209 AGRACHFGKRA
-215 LGERTVGLLHGA
+215 VGLLHGA

-245 VGGQR
+245 VGSKR

-272 AVLLQGQDGL
+272 AVLLQRQDGL

-302 QRPHRAVGALPLDVL
+302 QRPHRTVGALPLDVL

-324 QIEAAHIGDVLAD
+324 QIEAAHIGDILAD
-337 GRQGQDQTGVVRG
+337 GRQGQDQPGVVRG

-359 GVDLGLDI
+359 GVDLGLDV
-367 GQSVV
+367 GHSVV

-385 ADGHPLAA
+385 ADGQPLAA

-436 AVAGGKRQR
+436 AVAGGKHQR

-456 GGLRC
+456 GCLRR

-470 RVGQVVAVRVGK
+470 RVGHLVAVRVGE
-482 DGRKVDGVLV
+482 DSGQVDGVLV

-498 LRTLGGRRGR
+498 LRTLGGRRRR

-522 AFVAA
+522 AFAVAA
-527 VVLHIGHGERPC
+527 VFHIGHGERPC
-539 TGSQDAVVGIR
+539 TGGQNAVVGIR

-570 GGLVVLL
+570 GGLVALL

-598 GGRGGAVRARIAAL
+598 GGRGGAVRARVAAL
-612 EALRSAVVGPGI
+612 EALSGAVVGPGI

-649 PDRDEL
+649 PNRDEL
-655 LADIT
+655 IADIA

-694 AGTEGVA
+694 AGAEGVA
-701 LLRAGGRDHR
+701 LLRAGGRNHR
-711 AAVGLVEGHVL
+711 AALGLVEGHVL

-742 GGLHLLLRQHGG
+742 GGFHLLLRQHGG

-774 AKRAVAAGDSA
+774 AERAVAAGDSA
-785 HTVAVGDSGRR
+785 HTVAVGESGRR
-796 HQSAGPVHFALQHAA
+796 HQLTAPVHLALRNAA

-824 VVAVGNGNAV
+824 VVAVGHGNAV
-834 AAVAEHAAG
+834 VAVAEDAAG
-843 GAAGGGDSAGVVAA
+843 VAGGGGDSAGVVAA
-857 GDDRAAADEAADDA
+857 GDNGAAADEAADDA
-871 AHIAAAGDSTE
+871 AHAAVAGDSAE
-882 VGAVPDGGGAAGIAQ
+882 VGAVPDGGAVGIAH
-897 DAARIAARAAD
+897 DTAHIAACAGD
-908 SHIAEAVLN
+908 GHVAEAVLN
-917 DDVLTVGV
+917 NDVLAIGITY
-925 ARHRAAAGG
+925 HRTAAGG
-934 RAAQGQV
+934 GSAGHRAAQGQA
-941 LDVRAVADLLE
+941 LDVRAAADLPE

-958 QTGDLTARAVQ
+958 QAGDLMARAVQ

-983 AQLNV
+983 AQLDV
-988 GSQNAGHI
+988 RSQNAGHI

-1017 ALALLGLGLAA
+1017 ALVLLGLGLAA
-1028 AVPGGVRGDRQ
+1028 AVPGAVGGDHQ

-1051 GDRAGDILHALAG
+1051 GDRAGGILHALAG

-1070 LGIALEAAVVGH
+1070 LGIALEAAVIGH
-1082 VDRVARGVLQGDG
+1082 IDHVARGILQGNG
-1095 QRRAGDG
+1095 QACAGDG

-1122 QCQLG
+1122 QRQLG
-1127 QTSQN
+1127 QTGQDA
-1132 TGGAGR
+1132 GGAGCV
-1138 IEARVR
+1138 EAGVR
-1144 TGGIGDAAVGGY
+1144 AGGIGDAAVGGHA
-1156 PRPTGLLDRTGQ
+1156 RPPGLLDRAGE
-1168 GVAAAVPILGNGDA
+1168 GVSLAVPILGDGDA
-1182 DELAGRVA
+1182 DALAVRVA
-1190 AEVVHTEVAAGVG
+1190 AEVVHAEVAAGVG

-1243 LEGRLGGLRQ
+1243 LEGFHSGLRQ

-1259 HQFVADAPGGD
+1259 HQLIADAPGGD
-1270 DLIVSRAVLL
+1270 DLIIGHAVLL

-1294 DRAVLRHGDA
+1294 DRAVLRHSHTIVGETV
-1304 LGGKA
+1304 
-1309 AEGHLVAH
+1309 EGHGIAH
-1317 GGAGHGDGAAIL
+1317 GRAGHGNGAAAF

-1343 QDVVLRVQNAL
+1343 QDVMLRVQNTL
-1354 LVLGDSGIHAVQRHV
+1354 LILGDGGVHAVQGHV

-1395 TVGSGGGHTLHIGHG
+1395 LAGGAALTLLMDHG
-1410 IIRHQHNGRTGL
+1410 VIRHQHDGRTGL
-1422 VGGHGGHVAV
+1422 IGGHGGHIAV
-1432 LGVRDDGHHV
+1432 LGIRGDGHHV
-1442 AGVAVGVDDLIVHI
+1442 AGIAVDVDDLIVHI
-1456 RQGHLGVHKA
+1456 GQGHLGVHKA

-1481 AHGHALVALGVD
+1481 AHGHALVALGIDVQVD
-1493 VQIDV
+1493 VG
-1498 SAVIHVLFKAV
+1498 AVIHVLLEAV
-1509 DRVLGKALVADVQIL
+1509 DRVLGEARIADVQIL

-1539 PVGHA
+1539 PVSHA
-1544 VGVLHPV
+1544 VGVLHAV

-1564 VGLRI
+1564 VGRLI

-1574 DEGVHIVLGQRTHG
+1574 DVGVHIVLGQRTHG
-1588 NGRVLRHTECDV
+1588 DSGACRNGKGHV
-1600 HASLAGGGET
+1600 HASLAADGET

-1625 RPGYRVGRDR
+1625 GPGHRVGRDR

-1652 PRLALAADSPTRR
+1652 PRLALAADSPARC

-1687 PVGVHGDLID
+1687 PAGVHGDLID

-1720 GVIALYPVVAH
+1720 GVIALHPVVAH
-1731 RQRQGIGG
+1731 GQRQGIGG
-1739 VGDRHIRQQVGVAPR
+1739 VGDRHIRQQVGVALDTINI
-1754 AVGVGVELEILDL
+1754 GIQLEILDL
-1767 RVVETAE
+1767 RVMETAE
-1774 GQLAAAAVI
+1774 GHLAAAAVKH
-1783 DLGGNRRVHQRIDP
+1783 LGGVRGVHDDRRFRNILTRGHQIFRNVLAGSLKGRLAAFIGHSAFNLRKFARSRIDP
-1797 PLLLIRIAIA
+1797 GHL
-1807 GSRQHAGSGFAIHGE
+1807 H
-1822 RGLTVFIGNSPVN
+1822 VF
-1835 RCFRTGDSVHPNEL
+1835 
-1849 HALQR
+1849 QR
-1854 LGCGLQVGGG
+1854 LGCCLQLVRRF
-1864 LVEIAAHGVEALHG
+1864 VEIAPYGIADTGNG
-1878 DGDLVAVHHCV
+1878 DGDVLTLHHFSRHSHPGV
-1889 GNILQPGIV
+1889 VIQPGSR
-1898 IGIAAVVLHDV
+1898 VLISKEIYD
-1909 EVQHIAIV
+1909 IAII
-1917 HLGVGGECA
+1917 HLSVGDHRA
-1926 VVAAAVGGRRA
+1926 VVAAIRRGRT

-1943 VQIEAAGIGRRAE
+1943 VYCEAICSRFHAKQLLHRTAV
-1956 DGADPAAAAH
+1956 H

-1974 LGEILTE
+1974 LGESITE

-1991 QRGHAVHLVGKAV
+1991 QRGHAVHLVGKVV
-2004 LLRQIRRHRLLL
+2004 LLRQIRRHGLLL
-2016 REAVEISARR
+2016 REAVEICARR

-2087 AVGGLAHGQIDLV
+2087 AVGGLAHRQIDLV
-2100 LLVGCGGSDS
+2100 LLVGCGGRDS

-2119 QSIAGGV
+2119 QGIAGGA
-2126 LVEVGRQLTGAEA
+2126 LVEFGRQLTGAEA

-2144 GVVHRRPAAADVR
+2144 GVVHRRPVAADVR
-2157 AAIEGKHDADLIAVS
+2157 AQIAGIHDADLVAVG
-2172 QFAVGHGKFRKA
+2172 QRTVGHGKFFKA

-2215 ADITLVRAHGG
+2215 ADITLVRAYGG
-2226 VARRIQR
+2226 VARRTQR
-2233 TGDAAHHGGIGRQGH
+2233 AVYAAHHGGIRRQGH

-2271 DVDTSEAAF
+2271 DVDTAEAAF
-2280 ASLGHFGPHGGGDQ
+2280 APLGHFGPHGGGDQ

-2307 AFLHLSFP
+2307 AFLHLLFP

-2328 ALLPC
+2328 ALLPLS
-2333 PRSGRGGGRGPA
+2333 PFR
-2345 WPLPPLWKADDLR
+2345 
-2358 SDRHGLT
+2358 
-2365 KIRVLR
+2365 
-2371 VPSNT
+2371 
-2376 KKRRSSACA
+2376 KRRW
-2385 ENQRVPQEKSTD
+2385 ERPGL
-2397 ASVTGNISAYPC
+2397 ASPT
-2409 LVHITHG
+2409 LM
-2416 ESARCCRPSSM
+2416 ES